1 MVGLTKHI
9 SKEQLR
15 KVDPRSVIG
24 SRDDMNNWMCK
35 YIFLTGA
42 GVAIPPSVGKGVMG
56 GRLSTATGGSVPS
69 TVVPGRVTAGVGA
82 RVLSVPR
89 PSWAWT
95 STSVAIMAMMM
106 AEYFILF
113 YIRNMGR
120 RGEDLFRIT
129 DLVDDS
135 RPGAYG
141 QLIDEM
147 KWKKMRCMA
156 RWTDCTRFLRTGW
169 AGDSI
174 LRLARSIHEI
184 HPHNNN
190 IIPLSLTSLIFK
202 TSRQIIIYIF
212 GPYE

>member
-147 KWKKMRCMA
+147 KWKKNEMYGTMDGLHSFFA
-156 RWTDCTRFLRTGW
+156 NGV
-169 AGDSI
+169 G
-174 LRLARSIHEI
+174 
-184 HPHNNN
+184 
-190 IIPLSLTSLIFK
+190 
-202 TSRQIIIYIF
+202 
-212 GPYE
+212 G